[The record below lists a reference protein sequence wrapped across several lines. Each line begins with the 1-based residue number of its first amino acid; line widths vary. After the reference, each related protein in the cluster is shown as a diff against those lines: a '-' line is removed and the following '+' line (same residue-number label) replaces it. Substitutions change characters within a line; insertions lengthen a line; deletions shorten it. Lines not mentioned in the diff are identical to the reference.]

1 MHGQN
6 ITGSIKL
13 APTIINSIASQINV
27 SLSDA
32 ASTVQKQV
40 GNNSNVVAA
49 HLDVVNGYLTYTV
62 IASDPDANIQNFVLD
77 AINGRLYRP
86 QRFHCRI

>member
-1 MHGQN
+1 MVRT

-13 APTIINSIASQINV
+13 APLQLLISIASQINV

-62 IASDPDANIQNFVLD
+62 IASDPDANIQNFVL
-77 AINGRLYRP
+77 RRW
-86 QRFHCRI
+86 